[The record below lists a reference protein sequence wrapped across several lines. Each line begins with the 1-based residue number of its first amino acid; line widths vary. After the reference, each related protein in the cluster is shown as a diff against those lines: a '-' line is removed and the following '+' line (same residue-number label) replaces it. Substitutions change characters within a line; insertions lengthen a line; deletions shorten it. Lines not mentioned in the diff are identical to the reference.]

1 MFNEVNGSAGDN
13 PDVQQA
19 NWGGWTPPWMQ
30 GEGPGPRGGWGPQ
43 GPFGHGHKHHHHHQ
57 GEGWGGPRGP
67 FGPGFGFFGFGPG
80 MGWGIPDEL
89 LALRAQ
95 AAEVARLFMI
105 ASRGAFENKERVA
118 QLRDLL
124 ERTRKELSDMIYG
137 TSENQSTTGSAG
149 EGNSPD
155 VEQV

>member
-1 MFNEVNGSAGDN
+1 MFTKANGFTGDDSEIQQVN
-13 PDVQQA
+13 
-19 NWGGWTPPWMQ
+19 WEGWTPPWMQ
-30 GEGPGPRGGWGPQ
+30 GEGHGPGGGWGSH
-43 GPFGHGHKHHHHHQ
+43 GPSGHGHEHHHHHDH
-57 GEGWGGPRGP
+57 GRKGPRGP
-67 FGPGFGFFGFGPG
+67 FGRGFGFFGFGPG

-124 ERTRKELSDMIYG
+124 DRTHKELSDMIYNASQNQPAAG
-137 TSENQSTTGSAG
+137 NTSEGA
-149 EGNSPD
+149 SPD
-155 VEQV
+155 VEQA